1 MAGKAAAVASGDS
14 LVQQVVGVAAGLGLQ
29 TKEQFKCGRR
39 IWGAVRFIDVV
50 VTEPK
55 TWKRLG
61 IECKFQR
68 TSGSAEEK
76 IPAVVQDIGAWPI
89 PGLVVFSGEG
99 FSDNIRSLLVAS
111 GRAIDLTD
119 LEPWLR
125 LFFGL
130 DLPTDQRAKSLPLK
144 SPATPASDPEDLT

>member
-39 IWGAVRFIDVV
+39 IWGAERYIDVV
-50 VTEPK
+50 VTEP
-55 TWKRLG
+55 TTRKRLG

-99 FSDNIRSLLVAS
+99 FSENIRSFLVAS
-111 GRAIDLTD
+111 GRAIDLAD

-130 DLPTDQRAKSLPLK
+130 DLPAEQRAKRLPLK
-144 SPATPASDPEDLT
+144 PPPETGRDPQ